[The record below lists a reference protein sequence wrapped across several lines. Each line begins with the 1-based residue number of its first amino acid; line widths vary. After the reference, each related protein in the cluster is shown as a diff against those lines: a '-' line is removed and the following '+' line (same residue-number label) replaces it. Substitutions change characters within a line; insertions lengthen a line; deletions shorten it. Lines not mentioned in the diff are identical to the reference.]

1 MSMSYKNYTK
11 INYDPQK
18 TKWSI
23 FITIW
28 SMRVRETNTY
38 NFNILLCFSIKTQL
52 IKTKGTSLE
61 R

>member
-1 MSMSYKNYTK
+1 MSMSYKKYTK
-11 INYDPQK
+11 INYDPPK
-18 TKWSI
+18 TKWYM

-28 SMRVRETNTY
+28 SMRVREINIY
-38 NFNILLCFSIKTQL
+38 NFNILLCFSIKTQH